1 MAGEGRKGGELREL
15 RKTERRNSRRP
26 GKMRI
31 VCTHEGNY
39 PSSLPLAT
47 PCPIP
52 IFSVSKRREEGGRGR
67 KGRRERGERERESK
81 RVGEGRQN
89 SEFSRTFHC
98 ERIAESVARSRF
110 PMKGIFS
117 GILHNRS
124 RCSYS

>member
-1 MAGEGRKGGELREL
+1 MRQS

-39 PSSLPLAT
+39 PPLSFPLAI

-52 IFSVSKRREEGGRGR
+52 IFSVSRRGEGGGAKEGEKEKKERKREREEG
-67 KGRRERGERERESK
+67 
-81 RVGEGRQN
+81 QN
-89 SEFSRTFHC
+89 SEFSRTFRR

-110 PMKGIFS
+110 PMKGFFS
-117 GILHNRS
+117 ARNPT
-124 RCSYS
+124 

>member
-1 MAGEGRKGGELREL
+1 LRES

-39 PSSLPLAT
+39 SLLSLLFLPLAT

-52 IFSVSKRREEGGRGR
+52 IFSVLRGREGGSR
-67 KGRRERGERERESK
+67 KRQRERKREREREREREK
-81 RVGEGRQN
+81 GGRTGQN
-89 SEFSRTFHC
+89 SEFSRTFRR
-98 ERIAESVARSRF
+98 ERIVESVARSRF
-110 PMKGIFS
+110 PMKGFFS

-124 RCSYS
+124 RFSYS